1 MIRAIPMPIAPTWI
15 GGRLRRQKS
24 GSAWSRVWRPSGG
37 SPVQSSSSHA
47 PTPTMYPRFPRLP
60 PGTATLARFST
71 QGGVDMADQT
81 VRDLKLVQYLNEA
94 YGKEKE
100 LETAL
105 QAHIG
110 MTTKAPYKKRLQQHL
125 KETKAH
131 ARSVER
137 RIKQLGGKAE
147 AVPAP
152 GPIGDAASAVTSA
165 ASKAVS
171 AAKGPLHAI
180 RGTGE
185 NEKMLKNATTE
196 LSEEHWEIARYT
208 AIETLAGEVGDKDTA
223 KLARDIRREEERM
236 AKFLAGQIPTL
247 TKAVAREEI
256 PAAERNGGGSSRRRR
271 AASSRSRS
279 TAGFAGA

>member
-1 MIRAIPMPIAPTWI
+1 MAE
-15 GGRLRRQKS
+15 
-24 GSAWSRVWRPSGG
+24 
-37 SPVQSSSSHA
+37 QSV
-47 PTPTMYPRFPRLP
+47 
-60 PGTATLARFST
+60 G
-71 QGGVDMADQT
+71 
-81 VRDLKLVQYLNEA
+81 DLKLIQYLNEA

-105 QAHIG
+105 QAHIS

-125 KETKAH
+125 KETKSH
-131 ARSVER
+131 ARQVER
-137 RIKQLGGKAE
+137 RIKKLGGKAE
-147 AVPAP
+147 AAPAP

-185 NEKMLKNATTE
+185 NEKMLKNATTQF
-196 LSEEHWEIARYT
+196 SEEHWEIARYT

-256 PAAERNGGGSSRRRR
+256 PAAERNGGTSRRRSS
-271 AASSRSRS
+271 SSRSRS
-279 TAGFAGA
+279 RSSSSRSRSGSSSGRSRSSSGSRPGARS

>member
-1 MIRAIPMPIAPTWI
+1 
-15 GGRLRRQKS
+15 
-24 GSAWSRVWRPSGG
+24 
-37 SPVQSSSSHA
+37 
-47 PTPTMYPRFPRLP
+47 
-60 PGTATLARFST
+60 
-71 QGGVDMADQT
+71 MADQT
-81 VRDLKLVQYLNEA
+81 VRDLKLIQYLNEA
-94 YGKEKE
+94 YGKEKQ

-125 KETKAH
+125 KETKSH
-131 ARSVER
+131 ARQVER

-185 NEKMLKNATTE
+185 NEKMLKNAKTE
-196 LSEEHWEIARYT
+196 FWNEHEEIATYNS
-208 AIETLAGEVGDKDTA
+208 IETLADTVGDKDTA
-223 KLARDIRREEERM
+223 KLAREIRREEERM

-256 PAAERNGGGSSRRRR
+256 PAAERNGGTRRRRR
-271 AASSRSRS
+271 ASSSRSRSSSSRSRSSSSRSRSSSSRSRS
-279 TAGFAGA
+279 TSGSRSSSGSRSTRAPSGSRS

>member
-1 MIRAIPMPIAPTWI
+1 
-15 GGRLRRQKS
+15 
-24 GSAWSRVWRPSGG
+24 
-37 SPVQSSSSHA
+37 
-47 PTPTMYPRFPRLP
+47 
-60 PGTATLARFST
+60 
-71 QGGVDMADQT
+71 MADQT

-94 YGKEKE
+94 YGKEKQ

-131 ARSVER
+131 ARNVER

-147 AVPAP
+147 AVHAP
-152 GPIGDAASAVTSA
+152 GPIGDAASAVTTA
-165 ASKAVS
+165 ATKAVS

-185 NEKMLKNATTE
+185 NEKMLKNAKTE
-196 LSEEHWEIARYT
+196 FWNEHEEIATYT
-208 AIETLAGEVGDKDTA
+208 AIETLADTVGDKDTA
-223 KLARDIRREEERM
+223 KLAREIRREEERM

-256 PAAERNGGGSSRRRR
+256 PAAERNGGGTRRRR
-271 AASSRSRS
+271 TASRRSRARSGARSSSSTRSGGTRSRSSSSSRSSATRSSSSSSRSRS
-279 TAGFAGA
+279 SNGASSSGSRSTRARSGSRS